1 MGSQGIIEVRVL
13 EGPNIHFPEPAVEL
27 TIDARL
33 LEDSPDPK
41 RLLEAI
47 ASRAGIDLA
56 ARTTRLGDDVVLL
69 AFTWKERGKAEALAG
84 ELARLVRDHPRD
96 WEDELDAAS
105 RAVLEVDP
113 GDGPEAIDPPIP
125 VVAVTGTN
133 GKTTVTRLLAH
144 IGRAAGRK
152 VSWCNTDGIFLDGV
166 TIEEG
171 DWSGP
176 GGARGAVTAEGAQLA
191 ILEVARGGLLRRG
204 MGVTRVD
211 VAVVT
216 NVSADHLGEYHVTDL
231 DQLAEVKTSILAAV
245 RPGGW
250 AVVNAEDDRVFARRG
265 RSPGRVFAFS
275 TNPGIAGLREVL
287 DSGGRVATVEDDWV
301 IVKEADGDTPIVEL
315 AEVPISLA
323 GLSKVNISNALAATA
338 AAIGLGLAP
347 TAVAE
352 GLRSFRPDFS
362 QNPGRMNI
370 WELDDRLVV
379 VDYAHNAPSLQALVE
394 FLGAVAAGNRPVWLL
409 VGTAGD
415 RPDDLL
421 EDFAEIGAR
430 GSDRLGITEKEEY
443 LRGRTNENMNAVL
456 KRGAARGGHRDVPV
470 FPDELTGLEAFL
482 AEAAP
487 GDVVA
492 VCAHVQREEIFA
504 WLAQQNAVL
513 VDLQRLRTL
522 AS

>member
-1 MGSQGIIEVRVL
+1 LVDEGMIEVRVL
-13 EGPNIHFPEPAVEL
+13 EGPNIHFSEPAVEL

-33 LEDSPDPK
+33 LEDSADPE
-41 RLLEAI
+41 RLLEMI
-47 ASRAGIDLA
+47 ARRAGVDVA
-56 ARTTRLGDDVVLL
+56 ARTTRLGDDIVLL
-69 AFTWKERGKAEALAG
+69 AFTWEQRGKAEALADG
-84 ELARLVRDHPRD
+84 LARLLREHPGD
-96 WEDELDAAS
+96 WEDHLEVAS
-105 RAVLEVDP
+105 RAVRDVDP

-144 IGRAAGRK
+144 IGRVAGLR

-166 TIEEG
+166 TLDEG

-191 ILEVARGGLLRRG
+191 ILEVARGGLLRSG
-204 MGVTRVD
+204 MGVTLVD

-231 DQLAEVKTSILAAV
+231 DRLAEVKTSILSAV
-245 RPGGW
+245 RPDGW
-250 AVVNAEDDRVFARRG
+250 AVVNAEDARVFARRG

-275 TNPGIAGLREVL
+275 TDPSAAGLRQVL
-287 DSGGRVATVEDDWV
+287 DAGGRVATVEDGWV
-301 IVKEADGDTPIVEL
+301 IVEEAGDVAQIVRI
-315 AEVPISLA
+315 AEVPVSLA
-323 GLSKVNISNALAATA
+323 GLSGVNISNALAAAA
-338 AAIGLGLAP
+338 AAIGLGLST

-352 GLRSFRPDFS
+352 GLRSFNPDPS

-370 WELDDRLVV
+370 WELDDRIVV
-379 VDYAHNAPSLQALVE
+379 VDYAHNAESLQALVE
-394 FLGAVAAGNRPVWLL
+394 VLRALAAGTRSVWLL

-415 RPDDLL
+415 RTDDLL
-421 EDFAEIGAR
+421 EHFAEIGAR
-430 GSDRLGITEKEEY
+430 GADRLGITEKEEF
-443 LRGRTNENMNAVL
+443 LRGRTNENMNAIL
-456 KRGAARGGHRDVPV
+456 RRGAARGGCRDVPV
-470 FPDELTGLEAFL
+470 FPDELTGLETFH

-492 VCAHVQREEIFA
+492 VCAHAQREEIFA
-504 WLAQQNAVL
+504 WLAEQDAVP
-513 VDLQRLRTL
+513 VDNQRLRTL

>member
-1 MGSQGIIEVRVL
+1 MIEARLL

-33 LEDSPDPK
+33 LEDSVEPE
-41 RLLEAI
+41 RLLEMI
-47 ASRAGIDLA
+47 ARRAGISLT
-56 ARTTRLGDDVVLL
+56 ARTTRLGDDIVLL
-69 AFTWKERGKAEALAG
+69 AFTWEQRGKAEALAD
-84 ELARLVRDHPRD
+84 ELARLLREHPRD
-96 WEDELDAAS
+96 WEDDLEAAS
-105 RAVLEVDP
+105 RAVRDVDP

-144 IGRAAGRK
+144 IGRVAGRR

-166 TIEEG
+166 TLEEG

-176 GGARGAVTAEGAQLA
+176 DGARGAVTAEGAQLA

-231 DQLAEVKTSILAAV
+231 DQLAEVKTSILATV
-245 RPGGW
+245 RPDGW
-250 AVVNAEDDRVFARRG
+250 AVVNAEDERVFARRG
-265 RSPGRVFAFS
+265 RSSGRVFAFS
-275 TNPGIAGLREVL
+275 TEPGTAELREVL
-287 DSGGRVATVEDDWV
+287 DSGGWVATVEDGWV
-301 IVKEADGDTPIVEL
+301 IVDKGDGVARVVKI
-315 AEVPISLA
+315 AEVPVSLA
-323 GLSKVNISNALAATA
+323 GLSRVNISNALAAAA
-338 AAIGLGLAP
+338 AAIGLGLPP

-352 GLRSFRPDFS
+352 GLRSFQPDPS

-370 WELDDRLVV
+370 WELDDRIVV
-379 VDYAHNAPSLQALVE
+379 VDYAHNAQSLQALVE
-394 FLGAVAAGNRPVWLL
+394 FLRALAAGNRLVWLL

-415 RPDDLL
+415 RTDDLL
-421 EDFAEIGAR
+421 EHFAEIGAR
-430 GSDRLGITEKEEY
+430 GADRLGITEKEDF

-456 KRGAARGGHRDVPV
+456 QRGAARGGCRDVPV
-470 FPDELTGLEAFL
+470 FPDELTGLESFH

-492 VCAHVQREEIFA
+492 VCAHAQREEIFA
-504 WLAQQNAVL
+504 WLARQKAVP
-513 VDLQRLRTL
+513 VDNQRLRTL